1 MESLSLRL
9 FVTAPSIHA
18 DQLVLIE
25 LAQLVHSGAVQGTQ
39 DLARLAMTTVTLEK
53 AQQDLP
59 VLVKRALA
67 GEEIVIEASQAAAVR
82 LAPIAPAPDQPVPP
96 GASYRGRGALKGQL
110 VVGPEFFE
118 PLTDEECGV
127 GGEPGAA

>member
-1 MESLSLRL
+1 
-9 FVTAPSIHA
+9 
-18 DQLVLIE
+18 
-25 LAQLVHSGAVQGTQ
+25 
-39 DLARLAMTTVTLEK
+39 MTTVTLEK

-67 GEEIVIEASQAAAVR
+67 GEEIVIEASEAAAVR
-82 LAPIAPAPDQPVPP
+82 LAPIPHASDRPVAP

-118 PLTDEECGV
+118 PLSD
-127 GGEPGAA
+127 A